1 MTMRTHFDEQP
12 PMNLTAMLDVMF
24 LLIIFFVLNTRFLD
38 EERQIDLQVPT
49 VADRGRWRPPT
60 QRKTINVYR
69 DGTITLDQAPVT
81 LDELTARGWPRPA
94 AAPALGVL
102 VRGDAQGEFQQVA
115 AVLNACK
122 QAGIDDLGISVRLDD
137 KRSGMSN

>member
-1 MTMRTHFDEQP
+1 MPLKMQLDEQP

-38 EERQIDLQVPT
+38 EERQIGLRVPT
-49 VADRGRWRPPT
+49 VADRGPMAAST

-69 DGTITLDQAPVT
+69 DGTVTLDQAPVT
-81 LDELTARGWPRPA
+81 LRELSSRLASARTRSGQ
-94 AAPALGVL
+94 LGIL

-115 AVLNACK
+115 AVLSACK
-122 QAGIDDLGISVRLDD
+122 QAGIDDLGISVRLDP
-137 KRSGMSN
+137 K